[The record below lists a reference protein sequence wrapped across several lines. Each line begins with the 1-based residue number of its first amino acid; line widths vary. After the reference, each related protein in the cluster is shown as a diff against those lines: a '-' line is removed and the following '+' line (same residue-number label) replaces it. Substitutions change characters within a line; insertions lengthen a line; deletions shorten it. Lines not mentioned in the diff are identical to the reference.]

1 MKTSTILTVII
12 ALLLSTSAWA
22 ASEIISEQRGATDF
36 TGVEATG
43 VFQVYIT
50 QGDTYSLEVEAPESH
65 LKHIETVVEDQVLYI
80 NYTRRAR
87 NLRNLSVRITAPE
100 FSYLNA
106 GGASSIQSTEK
117 LEAPALRLKVSGA
130 SDMELSVTTE
140 HLTTS
145 ISGASSINLSGAA
158 TRHDLQVSGVSRV
171 RAYDLET
178 LVTEATS
185 SGTSNVR
192 IMVTER
198 LEARASGTSSI
209 IVRGNPPVANYST
222 SGTASVRGVGN
233 ADSANALEAEPDKDT
248 TVVRLGER
256 EVVIADGVRPSV
268 RRRPH
273 TSWRN
278 NWSGLYL
285 GLNGYFGDNNSISL
299 PDETQFMDLDYNKS
313 LQVNLNFLHQ
323 NHVLARGDNK
333 LFGIVS
339 GLGIQWTNYHLS
351 NNDSI
356 LQHGNDR
363 LELQEAGFDL
373 RTNRLR
379 VFQLNVPLMME
390 LQLQDA
396 NTWSRFYF
404 SAGIQAGLRL
414 RSHTKVEYRDNSGN
428 KQTDREREDFHLTP
442 IRLDAIGQIGWGRLN
457 FFATYGL
464 NSMFKDDRG
473 PELSPFSIGI
483 RLIGG

>member
-1 MKTSTILTVII
+1 MKTRTILTVII
-12 ALLLSTSAWA
+12 AVLLSTSAWA
-22 ASEIISEQRGATDF
+22 ASEIITEQREATEF

-65 LKHIETVVEDQVLYI
+65 LEHIETVVEDQVLYI

-87 NLRNLSVRITAPE
+87 NLRDLSVYITAPE
-100 FSYLNA
+100 FYYLNA

-117 LEAPALRLKVSGA
+117 LEVPALRLKVSGA
-130 SDMELSVTTE
+130 SDMELSVNTE
-140 HLTTS
+140 HLTTGV
-145 ISGASSINLSGAA
+145 SGASSINLSGAA

-185 SGTSNVR
+185 SGTANVR
-192 IMVTER
+192 IMATEK

-222 SGTASVRGVGN
+222 SGTASVRGVES
-233 ADSANALEAEPDKDT
+233 AASANALEAEPDKDT

-256 EVVIADGVRPSV
+256 EVVIADGARPSV

-299 PDETQFMDLDYNKS
+299 PDETRFMDLDYNKS

-333 LFGIVS
+333 LFGLMS

-351 NNDSI
+351 NDVI
-356 LQHGNDR
+356 LHHGSNK
-363 LELQEAGFDL
+363 LEEEWVDFNL

-396 NTWSRFYF
+396 KTWSRFYF
-404 SAGIQAGLRL
+404 SAGVQAGFRL
-414 RSHTKVEYRDNSGN
+414 RSHTKVEYRDENGS
-428 KQTDREREDFHLTP
+428 KQTDREREDFHLAP
-442 IRLDAIGQIGWGRLN
+442 IRMDAIGQIGWGRLN

>member
-1 MKTSTILTVII
+1 MIT
-12 ALLLSTSAWA
+12 
-22 ASEIISEQRGATDF
+22 EQREVSDF
-36 TGVEATG
+36 TGVEVTG
-43 VFQVYIT
+43 VFEVYIT
-50 QGDTYSLEVEAPESH
+50 QGDTYALEVEAPESH
-65 LKHIETVVEDQVLYI
+65 LEYIETVIEDQVLYI

-87 NLRNLSVRITAPE
+87 NLRDLTLRITAPD

-106 GGASSIQSTEK
+106 SGASSIQGTK
-117 LEAPALRLKVSGA
+117 KIQAPALRLKVSGA
-130 SDMELSVTTE
+130 SDMELSLHTD
-140 HLTTS
+140 HLSTG
-145 ISGASSINLSGAA
+145 ISGASSINLSGVA

-178 LVTEATS
+178 LVTDATT

-192 IMVTER
+192 IRVTER
-198 LEARASGTSSI
+198 LEARASGTSAI

-222 SGTASVRGVGN
+222 SGTASIRGVN
-233 ADSANALEAEPDKDT
+233 HADKANALEIAPEKDT
-248 TVVRLGER
+248 TVVRVGER
-256 EVVIADGVRPSV
+256 EVVITEGERPTV

-299 PDETQFMDLDYNKS
+299 PEETRHMDLDYNKS

-323 NHVLARGDNK
+323 NHVLARGDNS
-333 LFGIVS
+333 LFGLSS
-339 GLGIQWTNYHLS
+339 GMGIQWTNYHLS
-351 NNDSI
+351 NDVI
-356 LQHGNDR
+356 LQHGSNE
-363 LELQEAGFDL
+363 LEKEVVDFNL

-390 LQLQDA
+390 LQLQDP

-404 SAGIQAGLRL
+404 SAGIQAGFRL
-414 RSHTKVEYRDNSGN
+414 RSHTKVEYRDADDN
-428 KQTDREREDFHLTP
+428 KQTDRAREDFHLVP
-442 IRLDAIGQIGWGRLN
+442 IRVDAIGQIGWGRLN
-457 FFATYGL
+457 FFATYAL
-464 NSMFKDDRG
+464 NPMFKDDRG

>member
-1 MKTSTILTVII
+1 MKTKNILPILI
-12 ALLLSTSAWA
+12 ALLLGTPAWA
-22 ASEIISEQRGATDF
+22 ASEMISEQREATDF
-36 TGVEATG
+36 TGVEVTG
-43 VFQVYIT
+43 VFDVFVT
-50 QGDTYSLEVEAPESH
+50 QGDSYNLEVEAPAKHME
-65 LKHIETVVEDQVLYI
+65 HIETFVEDQVLYI

-87 NLRNLSVRITAPE
+87 NLRDLTVHITAPE

-106 GGASSIQSTEK
+106 SGASSVQSTERI
-117 LEAPALRLKVSGA
+117 EAPALRLKISGA
-130 SDMELSVTTE
+130 SDMELSLNIE
-140 HLTTS
+140 HLQTT
-145 ISGASSINLSGAA
+145 ISGASSVNLSGVA

-178 LVTEATS
+178 LMTDAKS

-192 IMVTER
+192 IRVVEK
-198 LEARASGTSSI
+198 LEALASGTSSI
-209 IVRGNPPVANYST
+209 IVRGNPPLVNYST
-222 SGTASVRGVGN
+222 SGTASVRGVN
-233 ADSANALEAEPDKDT
+233 HADRVNDHDERQAKDT
-248 TVVRLGER
+248 VVMRLGER
-256 EVVIADGVRPSV
+256 EVLVTEGERPIV

-273 TSWRN
+273 TYWRN
-278 NWSGLYL
+278 NWGGLYL
-285 GLNGYFGDNNSISL
+285 GLNGYLGDNNSISL
-299 PDETQFMDLDYNKS
+299 PEESQYMDLDYNKS

-323 NHVLARGDNK
+323 NYVLARGDNK
-333 LFGIVS
+333 LFGMVS

-351 NNDSI
+351 NDVI
-356 LQHGNDR
+356 LQHGSDG
-363 LELQEAGFDL
+363 LYHEDSAFDL

-404 SAGIQAGLRL
+404 SAGVQAGFRL
-414 RSHTKVEYRDNSGN
+414 RSHTKVEYRDDEGSSH
-428 KQTDREREDFHLTP
+428 TDREREDFHLVP
-442 IRLDAIGQIGWGRLN
+442 VRMDLIGQLGWGRLN
-457 FFATYGL
+457 FFATYAL

>member
-1 MKTSTILTVII
+1 MKTSTFLTLII
-12 ALLLSTSAWA
+12 TLFLCLPAWA
-22 ASEIISEQRGATDF
+22 ASEIIIEQRAVTDF
-36 TGVEATG
+36 TGVEVTG
-43 VFQVYIT
+43 VFEVYVT
-50 QGDTYSLEVEAPESH
+50 QGDTYALEVEAPESH
-65 LKHIETVVEDQVLYI
+65 LQYIETVVEDQVLYI
-80 NYTRRAR
+80 NYSRRAR
-87 NLRNLSVRITAPE
+87 NLRDLTVRITAPD

-106 GGASSIQSTEK
+106 GGASSMQSTKKIEV
-117 LEAPALRLKVSGA
+117 PALRLKVSGA
-130 SDMELSVTTE
+130 SDMELSLKTDQ
-140 HLTTS
+140 LTTG
-145 ISGASSINLSGAA
+145 ISGASSIKLSGKA

-192 IMVTER
+192 IRVTER

-222 SGTASVRGVGN
+222 SGTASVRGVQN
-233 ADSANALEAEPDKDT
+233 ADRPNGYNEQQDNDT
-248 TVVRLGER
+248 LVMRLGER
-256 EVVIADGVRPSV
+256 EVVITEGERPVV
-268 RRRPH
+268 RRSPH

-299 PDETQFMDLDYNKS
+299 PDETRFMDLDYNKS
-313 LQVNLNFLHQ
+313 LQVNLNFFHQ

-333 LFGIVS
+333 LFGLVS

-351 NNDSI
+351 NDII
-356 LQHGNDR
+356 LQHDHDG
-363 LELQEAGFDL
+363 LEWQAADFDL

-390 LQLQDA
+390 LQIQDP

-404 SAGIQAGLRL
+404 SAGIQAGFRL
-414 RSHTKVEYRDNSGN
+414 RSHTKVEYRDENGS
-428 KQTDREREDFHLTP
+428 KQTDRARDDFHLVP
-442 IRLDAIGQIGWGRLN
+442 IRMDAIGQIGWGRLN
-457 FFATYGL
+457 FFATYAL
-464 NSMFKDDRG
+464 NSMFKDERG